1 MPRVLTTGE
10 VSDFRERLCAAAER
24 LFAENGPQGV
34 SMRQLSAELGVS
46 PMTPYRYFKDKD
58 DILAAVR
65 VNAFDRFSDA
75 LETAYNS
82 SSEPLARTAA
92 VGDAYFHFA
101 IENAAAYRLMFDLDQ
116 PTEANYPDLV
126 RATERSKLT
135 MTAYVRV
142 LVDAGYLEGDIE
154 LMAHVF
160 WAAVHGLVS
169 LHLAGK
175 LTGAIDVQTL
185 RTEAFRALSSSYR
198 RQS

>member
-1 MPRVLTTGE
+1 MPKVLSDAD
-10 VSDFRERLCAAAER
+10 VSAFRARICAAAER
-24 LFAENGPQGV
+24 LFAERGPDAV
-34 SMRQLSAELGVS
+34 NMRQLATELGVS
-46 PMTPYRYFKDKD
+46 AMTPYRYFKDKD

-126 RATERSKLT
+126 RATARSKLT

-142 LVDAGYLEGDIE
+142 LVDAGYLEGVIE